1 MSIDKKI
8 LEEIRRYKNI
18 NKYILEQ
25 ETPPGGEL
33 PPLPGG
39 ELPPPPGENYHHL
52 RVERL
57 LLHLQPNQHL
67 SQLIL
72 KMILMWKKLEMKP
85 KNLILPI

>member
-39 ELPPPPGENYHHL
+39 ELPPPPGGE
-52 RVERL
+52 VAPPPPTE
-57 LLHLQPNQHL
+57 PT
-67 SQLIL
+67 
-72 KMILMWKKLEMKP
+72 P
-85 KNLILPI
+85 A